1 MYLIKELCDLRLKE
15 IAERFGTGSY
25 GAVGWAC
32 RGIMSRMESDTKF
45 RDRMA
50 DPTKLSTKDLY
61 AYAIP
66 AKTRIPT
73 QLPVPISAAFS
84 LYNPHSQS

>member
-50 DPTKLSTKDLY
+50 DPTKLVGSRTGAVSLRW
-61 AYAIP
+61 AYP
-66 AKTRIPT
+66 
-73 QLPVPISAAFS
+73 LPS
-84 LYNPHSQS
+84 LSFDGASLAPP